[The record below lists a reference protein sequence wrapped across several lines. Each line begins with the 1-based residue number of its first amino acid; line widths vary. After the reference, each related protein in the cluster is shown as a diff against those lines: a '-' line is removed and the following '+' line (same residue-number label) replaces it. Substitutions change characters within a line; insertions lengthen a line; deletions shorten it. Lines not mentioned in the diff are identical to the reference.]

1 MTEQQEAMK
10 DPKKMKE
17 MEEAMQKKLEE
28 GNKLLDENKD
38 KFEAKKEDGAADE
51 DDNNKKEA
59 TVEDKKKKEDEKE
72 VVEDKKEEEAAQTE
86 EDDMPDIPKLSLGL
100 N

>member
-1 MTEQQEAMK
+1 MKEQQEAMK

-17 MEEAMQKKLEE
+17 MEETMQKKLEE
-28 GNKLLDENKD
+28 GNQLLDENKD

-51 DDNNKKEA
+51 DDNKKKEA
-59 TVEDKKKKEDEKE
+59 TVEDGKKKKDEKK
-72 VVEDKKEEEAAQTE
+72 VVEDKKEVEAAQTE